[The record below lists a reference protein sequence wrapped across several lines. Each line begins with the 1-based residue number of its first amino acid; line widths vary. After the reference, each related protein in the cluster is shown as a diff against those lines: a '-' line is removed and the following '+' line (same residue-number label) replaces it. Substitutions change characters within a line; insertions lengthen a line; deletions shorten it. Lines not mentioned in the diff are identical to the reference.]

1 MDTLGSWQWIRF
13 DVNTG
18 EIYEATDATATH
30 VSIGT
35 YAAAQRKTEDLE
47 RRLRQAME
55 ANEALDAK
63 VAELENRNG
72 RLVEKHQQTLK
83 SKVHWRARALK
94 SEGDEPARR
103 MLQRKEEI
111 ISRDGQFWGVRVI
124 EVQAGTEAEA
134 VAATHEAV
142 FNRTPQQARI
152 NRIRGLGGG
161 EWVAEVLVLIQ
172 PAGRHAADNED
183 GA

>member
-1 MDTLGSWQWIRF
+1 MDTLDSWQWIRF

-18 EIYEATDATATH
+18 EINEATDATATH

-47 RRLRQAME
+47 RRLRQALE

-63 VAELENRNG
+63 AAELENRNS
-72 RLVEKHQQTLK
+72 RLFEKQQQTLK
-83 SKVHWRARALK
+83 SKVHWRNRALK

-103 MLQRKEEI
+103 LLQRKDEI
-111 ISRDGQFWGVRVI
+111 VARDGQFWGVRVI

-134 VAATHEAV
+134 VAATQEAV
-142 FNRTPQQARI
+142 FNKTTQQARI

-161 EWVAEVLVLIQ
+161 EWVAEVHVLI
-172 PAGRHAADNED
+172 PPTGRRAADSED
-183 GA
+183 GV